1 MERGID
7 ELVGQLAEVGSVGYY
22 ADVEMKCGRGK
33 TLSED
38 RMAGFIDGISTAC
51 TAFAQI
57 AAGEVPYPGGIAFI
71 ERMSSFYL
79 YEALRYPE
87 KFAR

>member
-7 ELVGQLAEVGSVGYY
+7 ELVGQLVEVGTVSYY
-22 ADVEMKCGRGK
+22 ADVEMSCGRGK

-57 AAGEVPYPGGIAFI
+57 ARGDVPYPGAIAFI

-79 YEALRYPE
+79 YTALAHPE
-87 KFAR
+87 KFAG